1 MLKEKELIKTDILTL
16 VKILLGFVFGIM
28 LFPGILKSI
37 VIMLFSISI
46 LFLSYTRGF
55 KINKQMFFINSSI
68 YIGIL
73 ITLIYT
79 SNYSEASNK
88 LQTMLSLVVFSLMF
102 SLLTKN
108 EIVSI
113 FKNIKTYL
121 CIYIISTCLYN
132 VMPFLWL
139 YITHY
144 TLEDVIRHYPLIIIK
159 DIGGYSIHPIY
170 MSMHCVV
177 SIFFSIYIFK
187 NLNSRMLKIV
197 ILLLNIILLFFLTI
211 YARKGPIL
219 ALLPILFFWSL
230 FNERKKRKHY
240 LLALIGFSILMIS
253 IPKTRNRLVEL
264 VKIEEATSI
273 GSNSTNTRVSIYKNA
288 FLLIKQSPFFGYGI
302 GDYNNQLRLSYKK
315 NAPYLLSKQYNSHNQ
330 YLSFLLIGGIPLL
343 LIFLCM
349 IYYNLNLSFNNNN
362 TLSII
367 VIGFYCLVMLS
378 ENILERENGVIFFSF
393 FLNFF
398 SLKNYIKSEE

>member
-28 LFPGILKSI
+28 LFPGILKPI
-37 VIMLFSISI
+37 IIILFSISI
-46 LFLSYTRGF
+46 LFLSYSRGF
-55 KINKQMFFINSSI
+55 KINKILFFFNSAVYISI
-68 YIGIL
+68 L
-73 ITLIYT
+73 FTLFYT
-79 SNYSEASNK
+79 SNYTEASSK
-88 LQTMLSLVVFSLMF
+88 LQTTLSLLVFSLMF
-102 SLLTKN
+102 SLLKK
-108 EIVSI
+108 EEVIAI
-113 FKNIKTYL
+113 FKDIKIYL

-132 VMPFLWL
+132 VIPFLWL

-144 TLEDVIRHYPLIIIK
+144 TLEDVIKHYPLIIIK
-159 DIGGYSIHPIY
+159 DIGKYSIHPIY
-170 MSMHCVV
+170 MSMHCA
-177 SIFFSIYIFK
+177 IAILFSIYIYK
-187 NLNSRMLKIV
+187 TLKLRRLKLSI
-197 ILLLNIILLFFLTI
+197 IFIKIILLFFLII

-219 ALLPILFFWSL
+219 ALLSILFFWSL

-273 GSNSTNTRVSIYKNA
+273 DSNSTNIRVSIYKNA
-288 FLLIKQSPFFGYGI
+288 FLLIKNEPFFGYGI
-302 GDYNNQLRLSYKK
+302 GDYNNQLKLTYKK